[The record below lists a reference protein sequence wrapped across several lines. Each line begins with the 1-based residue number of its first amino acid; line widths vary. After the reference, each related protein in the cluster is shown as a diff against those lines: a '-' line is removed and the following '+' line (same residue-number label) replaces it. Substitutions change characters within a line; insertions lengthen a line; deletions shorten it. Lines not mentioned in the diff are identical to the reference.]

1 MLDLGVLHLGSGL
14 NELNGTACIG
24 LGVSSVWRVGV
35 TCPPGVDHMTTTET
49 EVGLGHVT
57 SAEPEVGRVT

>member
-1 MLDLGVLHLGSGL
+1 MLDLGGHHLGSGL
-14 NELNGTACIG
+14 NEHNGTACIG

-35 TCPPGVDHMTTTET
+35 TCPPGVDHMTTAET
-49 EVGLGHVT
+49 EVGSGHVT